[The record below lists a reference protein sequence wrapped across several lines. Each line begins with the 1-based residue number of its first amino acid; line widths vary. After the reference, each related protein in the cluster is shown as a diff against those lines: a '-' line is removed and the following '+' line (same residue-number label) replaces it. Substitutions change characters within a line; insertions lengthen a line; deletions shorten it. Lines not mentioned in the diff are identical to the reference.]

1 MKRTLYALYWNVL
14 KAADLISLLPDGAQ
28 VPTPMLYQIYSG
40 NGLRLLGRDQSKA
53 RLFTA
58 TMTTV
63 AKDNDGKIHTLEMK
77 YKNDAPMYLSQLINS
92 VKHAW
97 LAENDETLNDMDV
110 ISVNAVART
119 WVNG

>member
-1 MKRTLYALYWNVL
+1 MKKKLFSLFWDVL
-14 KAADLISLLPDGAQ
+14 KSADLINTLPPNAP
-28 VPTPMLYQIYSG
+28 VPRAMLNQIYSG
-40 NGLRLLGRDQSKA
+40 KGLRLLGRDQSKP

-58 TMTTV
+58 TMTTI